1 MMLLSAPRVVSKKSF
16 HQLISYTA
24 TGHTHIKGN
33 KHINDHSDN
42 MWEHYTK
49 TKAMVLVLGMEVAMG
64 PGGVHHNL
72 CHDLECH

>member
-1 MMLLSAPRVVSKKSF
+1 M
-16 HQLISYTA
+16 ISYTA

-49 TKAMVLVLGMEVAMG
+49 TKAMVLVFAMEVAMG
-64 PGGVHHNL
+64 PGAGGSITTSAMTWSVISDQTELHIMTS
-72 CHDLECH
+72 